1 MASDESSVEG
11 GMGGKVVD
19 GANVVPTVGFWV
31 VGFVVEGFVVVVVAV
46 GSSVVEGTI
55 TSGIP

>member
-1 MASDESSVEG
+1 MASVASSVEG